1 MAPKR
6 KRTEPEPEVADCAQI
21 LINDIVELSKS
32 SAAHIQ
38 SQSDKVQ
45 HLALV
50 LYNYMRDEMAY
61 GVAKAEGA
69 PILQYYSCDG
79 TPLRTQVRARR
90 VIGKKTIRR
99 EGKQTKE
106 HLAQVGFL
114 RYEDAVGQTQ
124 STALFAP
131 PLR

>member
-1 MAPKR
+1 MQSYHQYHLPTPIIVALLTAMAPRR

-90 VIGKKTIRR
+90 VIGKK
-99 EGKQTKE
+99 Q
-106 HLAQVGFL
+106 
-114 RYEDAVGQTQ
+114 
-124 STALFAP
+124 FAG
-131 PLR
+131 RANRQKSI